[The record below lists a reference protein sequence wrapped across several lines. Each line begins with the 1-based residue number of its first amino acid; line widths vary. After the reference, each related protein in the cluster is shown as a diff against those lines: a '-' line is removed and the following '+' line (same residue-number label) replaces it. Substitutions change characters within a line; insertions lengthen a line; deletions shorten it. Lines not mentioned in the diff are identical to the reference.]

1 MPFLKLHASWFRC
14 RLSSGDRRTVVT
26 EERAKGEE
34 EEWGRQKRG
43 G

>member
-1 MPFLKLHASWFRC
+1 MPFFLKLHASWFGC
-14 RLSSGDRRTVVT
+14 RLHSTDRTVVAEEKAK
-26 EERAKGEE
+26 EER